1 MGSTLIPPGVR
12 YLFVE
17 LQFCLTG
24 SVQERGSSLP
34 SEALFV
40 QCEGG
45 DPEYCHG
52 KLQMVLQVY
61 LLTISALSPTR
72 CLKPGAFSKLL
83 VNRKRLRITLIG
95 DKKKINQ
102 SPVELNDQQLQYP
115 EYRCLM
121 LTYRRILFFCQS
133 RFSEV
138 EVELS
143 YFLDIL
149 TCCRIR
155 KRRVKGTLSGGKIET
170 FYELSIDGN
179 I

>member
-1 MGSTLIPPGVR
+1 
-12 YLFVE
+12 
-17 LQFCLTG
+17 
-24 SVQERGSSLP
+24 
-34 SEALFV
+34 
-40 QCEGG
+40 
-45 DPEYCHG
+45 
-52 KLQMVLQVY
+52 MVLQVY
-61 LLTISALSPTR
+61 LSTISALSPTR
-72 CLKPGAFSKLL
+72 CLKPGAFFKTFVFWCL

-143 YFLDIL
+143 YLFRYLDLLSDQETKSEGNPFRWQNQDIL
-149 TCCRIR
+149 W
-155 KRRVKGTLSGGKIET
+155 T
-170 FYELSIDGN
+170 FYRWEYMTEGESKISHLLCLIVRRTMASRRTAAEFCQS
-179 I
+179 

>member
-1 MGSTLIPPGVR
+1 MGSTPIPPGDGFFFV
-12 YLFVE
+12 VE

-40 QCEGG
+40 QCERG

-61 LLTISALSPTR
+61 FLTFISVLLTPKVSQTR
-72 CLKPGAFSKLL
+72 SLYKTFVFRCL

-115 EYRCLM
+115 EYRL
-121 LTYRRILFFCQS
+121 LNAYIWSHLFFCRS

-143 YFLDIL
+143 YF
-149 TCCRIR
+149 
-155 KRRVKGTLSGGKIET
+155 
-170 FYELSIDGN
+170 F
-179 I
+179 

>member
-1 MGSTLIPPGVR
+1 M
-12 YLFVE
+12 
-17 LQFCLTG
+17 
-24 SVQERGSSLP
+24 P

-40 QCEGG
+40 QCERG
-45 DPEYCHG
+45 DSEYCHG

-61 LLTISALSPTR
+61 LLTISAFSPTR

-143 YFLDIL
+143 YLFRYLDL
-149 TCCRIR
+149 LSDQETKSEGNPFRWQTCDI
-155 KRRVKGTLSGGKIET
+155 
-170 FYELSIDGN
+170 F
-179 I
+179 